1 MSRKFYYIAGT
12 VIAILIALLMIN
24 SIQSNRDE
32 QRSNDMSKPTFSGK
46 DKKAGGTYAARELL
60 PSLFNNQTLQIV
72 TKSFAA
78 TYRKEET
85 LKKSDNVYIIV
96 AEKLFVTEQDV
107 TDMLNFVSDGNELF
121 IAANQLDQNL
131 KSRLGIETEVLGF
144 GEMVQ
149 PGVQHYRDSVNKI
162 NASYRYN
169 GPMLERYFSKWD
181 SSSMQILGS
190 SAHNE
195 PNFASVRVGSG
206 YVYLLLNPYT
216 FSNYFVLHNQN
227 AQALA
232 IQMSYLDPNAANVY
246 WDEFYNTQKGP
257 RNAEFSEWQVLLKYP
272 AFRWALWLSIILMLL
287 YVAFESKRRQRIIPL
302 KPVVANASL
311 EFVDAIGQ
319 LYYQQQDHANIS
331 RKMVMHA
338 LEYIRTRYYI
348 NTNLLDDNFAIL
360 LSNKSDAPIDQV
372 KRMTSLMKVVQDNG
386 YIDSEFVTDLYRSIQ
401 LFYLN
406 TK

>member
-24 SIQSNRDE
+24 SIQSNQDE

-60 PSLFNNQTLQIV
+60 PSLFNNQTLQVV
-72 TKSFAA
+72 TKSFAS

-85 LKKSDNVYIIV
+85 LKNSGSVYIIV

-107 TDMLNFVSDGNELF
+107 TDMLKFVGDGNELF

-149 PGVQHYRDSVNKI
+149 PGVQNYLDSVNKI
-162 NASYRYN
+162 SASYRYN

-181 SSSMQILGS
+181 SSRMQILGT

-206 YVYLLLNPYT
+206 FVYILLNPYT
-216 FSNYFVLHNQN
+216 FTNYFVLHNQN

-232 IQMSYLDPNAANVY
+232 IQMSYLDPHADNVY

-257 RNAEFSEWQVLLKYP
+257 RNSEFSEWQVLLKYP

-319 LYYQQQDHANIS
+319 LYYQQQNHANIS
-331 RKMVMHA
+331 HKMVTHA

-348 NTNLLDDNFAIL
+348 NTNVLDDDFATL

-372 KRMTSLMKVVQDNG
+372 RRMTSLMKVVQDHG